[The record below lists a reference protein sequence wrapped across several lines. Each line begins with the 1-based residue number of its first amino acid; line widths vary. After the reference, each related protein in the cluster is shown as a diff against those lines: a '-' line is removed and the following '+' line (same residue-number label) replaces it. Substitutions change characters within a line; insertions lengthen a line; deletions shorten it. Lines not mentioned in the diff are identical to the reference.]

1 MKKTSWLRVFCVV
14 VACVALG
21 WSPKSA
27 FAQRAGGHGGGG
39 GSHGGGGGFHGSVG
53 GFHSGGGSYALGGA
67 RYGGYYGRG
76 YYGAHGA
83 YYGHGGYWGGH
94 PGDSPYRYGYGYG
107 WGFAF
112 GFGWRWPYYYPYS
125 YGYSP
130 WWYGPNY
137 YPYYVPYGYSYP
149 YNGDDP
155 PPSGPGP
162 KAHDNAPVKPPG
174 ALAPQSAPN
183 TSARSASIAASM
195 PTTPLY
201 PIRGTTAT
209 ASDYRPTHT
218 PGQLP
223 PARREVLD
231 AIRVAREMP
240 PYAFQRRIDSGRYN
254 DFTREEQELVNMVAK
269 FQLVWEKPQTAQRHR
284 AGLLF

>member
-14 VACVALG
+14 AVCVALG

-27 FAQRAGGHGGGG
+27 FAQRGGGHGGGG

-53 GFHSGGGSYALGGA
+53 GFHGGGGSYAFGGA

-76 YYGAHGA
+76 YYGGHGA

-94 PGDSPYRYGYGYG
+94 PGYSPYRYGYRYGYG
-107 WGFAF
+107 WGFGF
-112 GFGWRWPYYYPYS
+112 SFGWGWPYWYPYS
-125 YGYSP
+125 YGYGP

-137 YPYYVPYGYSYP
+137 YPYFPYYAPYGYSYP

-155 PPSGPGP
+155 PPPRPGP

-174 ALAPQSAPN
+174 ALAPQGAPN
-183 TSARSASIAASM
+183 TSTRSASIAASM
-195 PTTPLY
+195 PTTTPVY

-218 PGQLP
+218 PEQLP
-223 PARREVLD
+223 AARREVQD

-240 PYAFQRRIDSGRYN
+240 PYAFQRRIDSGRYS
-254 DFTREEQELVNMVAK
+254 DFTREEQELVNHVAQ
-269 FQLVWEKPQTAQRHR
+269 FQLIWEKP
-284 AGLLF
+284 